1 MLIGSQELWFPIVI
15 AGTNQSNSVNHV
27 WVVALLGYLYMWP
40 VFHSCLHSV
49 GGTKAL
55 CSSLAQPTTQLTQWG

>member
-15 AGTNQSNSVNHV
+15 AGTNQTMCG
-27 WVVALLGYLYMWP
+27 WVLVLGYLYMWP